1 MKGRRGA
8 TLPAHDPL
16 TRNELM
22 PKIIDHRGLRY
33 GRLVVLERA
42 ENNAWGAAQW
52 SCLCDCGGIS
62 VVRGNDLKLG
72 KTTSCGCY
80 NRDSHT
86 KHGMALTPEHKAWS
100 EAKQRCY
107 NPNNKNWRGWGGR
120 GITVCERWRDSFEAF
135 LADMGPRPEG
145 LSLDRIDNNGN
156 YEPGNCRWATPKEQ
170 ANNRRPPISATI

>member
-72 KTTSCGCY
+72 KTRAQDLERGEA
-80 NRDSHT
+80 
-86 KHGMALTPEHKAWS
+86 ALLQPQQQE
-100 EAKQRCY
+100 
-107 NPNNKNWRGWGGR
+107 
-120 GITVCERWRDSFEAF
+120 
-135 LADMGPRPEG
+135 LEG
-145 LSLDRIDNNGN
+145 LGR
-156 YEPGNCRWATPKEQ
+156 PGHH
-170 ANNRRPPISATI
+170 SV